1 MDQFSRKKLKENN
14 LTTGKKSLLVK
25 YLNKKKISN
34 YDILDLGGGIAVE
47 YQNIKKYFKHLVPNK
62 YFIVEEKMI
71 RKKIKELNHKDIF
84 IVSEKTQIN
93 DIELFYACNSIHYV
107 EDLNM
112 LLKYFRKITKTIILS
127 GVLVNNISFITAQYY
142 YGDWIPVN
150 FYSLDKLQKF
160 FKELGFNL
168 VYKEESDYLYF
179 GKSKMLPLNNFKK
192 NIDSQ

>member
-1 MDQFSRKKLKENN
+1 MSKFNSILNKFRIMKNQTFTEGQDIWFGVFSDFEECKKNLNVKTSFFNKTRWINSQEKKLKENN

-112 LLKYFRKITKTIILS
+112 LLKY
-127 GVLVNNISFITAQYY
+127 
-142 YGDWIPVN
+142 
-150 FYSLDKLQKF
+150 
-160 FKELGFNL
+160 
-168 VYKEESDYLYF
+168 
-179 GKSKMLPLNNFKK
+179 
-192 NIDSQ
+192 

>member
-1 MDQFSRKKLKENN
+1 
-14 LTTGKKSLLVK
+14 
-25 YLNKKKISN
+25 
-34 YDILDLGGGIAVE
+34 
-47 YQNIKKYFKHLVPNK
+47 
-62 YFIVEEKMI
+62 MI

-192 NIDSQ
+192 KYRQSVKLDLIFERL

>member
-1 MDQFSRKKLKENN
+1 M
-14 LTTGKKSLLVK
+14 
-25 YLNKKKISN
+25 NKKKISN

-93 DIELFYACNSIHYV
+93 DIELFYACNSIHCV

-127 GVLVNNISFITAQYY
+127 GV
-142 YGDWIPVN
+142 
-150 FYSLDKLQKF
+150 
-160 FKELGFNL
+160 
-168 VYKEESDYLYF
+168 F
-179 GKSKMLPLNNFKK
+179 GK
-192 NIDSQ
+192 